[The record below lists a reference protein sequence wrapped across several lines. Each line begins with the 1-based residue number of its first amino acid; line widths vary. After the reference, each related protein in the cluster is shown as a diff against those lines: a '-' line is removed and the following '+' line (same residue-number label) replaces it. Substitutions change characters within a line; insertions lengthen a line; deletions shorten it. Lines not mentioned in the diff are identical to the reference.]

1 MRGGGRKCCY
11 LRDMGEGS
19 FELSETPWVSME
31 RKDVDEEVEGE
42 ARRGEKRRGDE
53 RKGGEWRGEE
63 MR

>member
-1 MRGGGRKCCY
+1 
-11 LRDMGEGS
+11 MGEGS

-53 RKGGEWRGEE
+53 RKGGERRGEE